1 MSARLLSTQ
10 PLVCHPATPC
20 AAVRGIEVELHWQHA
35 PEPALLLI
43 YVVRGALN
51 ELRLPG
57 RAAAPTRTDGLWQHT
72 CFEAF
77 VGTEGNSAYRE
88 FNFAPSAD
96 WAAYLFSD
104 ERVRDVAAETAASLA
119 PPRIVTSRSRGA
131 DVFTLGAEVPA
142 GWLPDAAERSW
153 SLGLSAVIE
162 SADGRLSYWALHH
175 PAPRP
180 DFHQRAGWAAYLPAP
195 EISSKIGRQR
205 TSDAREQL
213 SK

>member
-1 MSARLLSTQ
+1 MSARLLSTH

-20 AAVRGIEVELHWQHA
+20 AAVRGIEVALHWQATPH
-35 PEPALLLI
+35 PALLLV
-43 YVVRGALN
+43 YALRGVLTN
-51 ELRLPG
+51 LRLP
-57 RAAAPTRTDGLWQHT
+57 AAAASPARIDGLWQHT

>member
-20 AAVRGIEVELHWQHA
+20 AAVLGIEVALHWQHA

-57 RAAAPTRTDGLWQHT
+57 RAAAPTCTDGLWQHT

-131 DVFTLGAEVPA
+131 VFTLGAEVPA
-142 GWLPDAAERSW
+142 GWLPDAADRSW

-162 SADGRLSYWALHH
+162 SADGRLSYWALR
-175 PAPRP
+175 PMAPRP
-180 DFHQRAGWAAYLPAP
+180 DFHQRAGWAARVTAP
-195 EISSKIGRQR
+195 VASSQNR
-205 TSDAREQL
+205 L
-213 SK
+213 

>member
-1 MSARLLSTQ
+1 MRGVRCLAGEGRE
-10 PLVCHPATPC
+10 ADAC

-96 WAAYLFSD
+96 WAACWLSRRSFS
-104 ERVRDVAAETAASLA
+104 
-119 PPRIVTSRSRGA
+119 
-131 DVFTLGAEVPA
+131 
-142 GWLPDAAERSW
+142 
-153 SLGLSAVIE
+153 
-162 SADGRLSYWALHH
+162 
-175 PAPRP
+175 
-180 DFHQRAGWAAYLPAP
+180 
-195 EISSKIGRQR
+195 ISSEANPGR
-205 TSDAREQL
+205 
-213 SK
+213 

>member
-20 AAVRGIEVELHWQHA
+20 AAVRGIEVALHWQHA

-77 VGTEGNSAYRE
+77 VGAEGDSAYRE

-96 WAAYLFSD
+96 WAAYLFSA
-104 ERVRDVAAETAASLA
+104 ERVRDAAAETAASLA

-131 DVFTLGAEVPA
+131 VFTLGAEVPA
-142 GWLPDAAERSW
+142 GWLPDAVDPPW
-153 SLGLSAVIE
+153 LLGLSAVIE
-162 SADGRLSYWALHH
+162 SDDGRLSYWALHH

-180 DFHQRAGWAAYLPAP
+180 DFHQRAGWAARLTAP
-195 EISSKIGRQR
+195 VASSQNR
-205 TSDAREQL
+205 L
-213 SK
+213 

>member
-1 MSARLLSTQ
+1 MSARLLSTH

-20 AAVRGIEVELHWQHA
+20 AAVLGIEVALHWQHA

-57 RAAAPTRTDGLWQHT
+57 GAAAPTCTDGLWQHT

-77 VGTEGNSAYRE
+77 VGTEGDSAYRE

-131 DVFTLGAEVPA
+131 VFTLGAEVPA
-142 GWLPDAAERSW
+142 GWLPDAVDPPW
-153 SLGLSAVIE
+153 LLGLSAVIE

>member
-1 MSARLLSTQ
+1 M
-10 PLVCHPATPC
+10 
-20 AAVRGIEVELHWQHA
+20 
-35 PEPALLLI
+35 
-43 YVVRGALN
+43 RGALN

-57 RAAAPTRTDGLWQHT
+57 GAAAPTCTDGLWQHT

-131 DVFTLGAEVPA
+131 VFTLGAEVPA
-142 GWLPDAAERSW
+142 GWLPDAADRSW

-162 SADGRLSYWALHH
+162 SADGRLSYWALRHM
-175 PAPRP
+175 APRP
-180 DFHQRAGWAAYLPAP
+180 DFHQRAGWAARVTAP
-195 EISSKIGRQR
+195 VASSQNR
-205 TSDAREQL
+205 L
-213 SK
+213 

>member
-57 RAAAPTRTDGLWQHT
+57 GAAAPTCTDGLWQHT

-77 VGTEGNSAYRE
+77 VGTEGDSAYRE

-131 DVFTLGAEVPA
+131 VFTLGAEVPA
-142 GWLPDAAERSW
+142 GWLPDAVDPPW
-153 SLGLSAVIE
+153 LLGLSAVIE

-205 TSDAREQL
+205 MSDARQKL

>member
-20 AAVRGIEVELHWQHA
+20 AAVRGIEVALHWQHA

-57 RAAAPTRTDGLWQHT
+57 GAAAPTRTDGLWQHT

-77 VGTEGNSAYRE
+77 VGTEGDSAYRE

-142 GWLPDAAERSW
+142 GWLPDAVDPPW
-153 SLGLSAVIE
+153 LLGLSAVIE

-180 DFHQRAGWAAYLPAP
+180 DFHQRAGWAA
-195 EISSKIGRQR
+195 
-205 TSDAREQL
+205 
-213 SK
+213 

>member
-20 AAVRGIEVELHWQHA
+20 AAVRGIEVALHWQHA

-131 DVFTLGAEVPA
+131 VFTLGAEVPA

-162 SADGRLSYWALHH
+162 SADGAKLNSR
-175 PAPRP
+175 
-180 DFHQRAGWAAYLPAP
+180 
-195 EISSKIGRQR
+195 
-205 TSDAREQL
+205 
-213 SK
+213 

>member
-20 AAVRGIEVELHWQHA
+20 AAVLGIEVALHWQHA

-57 RAAAPTRTDGLWQHT
+57 GAAAPTRTDGLWQHT

-77 VGTEGNSAYRE
+77 VGTEGDSAYRE

-96 WAAYLFSD
+96 WAAYLFSA
-104 ERVRDVAAETAASLA
+104 ERVRDAAAETAASLA

-131 DVFTLGAEVPA
+131 VFTLGAEVPA
-142 GWLPDAAERSW
+142 GWLPDAADPPW
-153 SLGLSAVIE
+153 LLGLSAVIE
-162 SADGRLSYWALHH
+162 SADGRLSYWALRHM
-175 PAPRP
+175 APRP
-180 DFHQRAGWAAYLPAP
+180 DFHQRAGWAARVTAP
-195 EISSKIGRQR
+195 VASSQNR
-205 TSDAREQL
+205 L
-213 SK
+213 

>member
-20 AAVRGIEVELHWQHA
+20 AAVRGIEVELHWQATPH
-35 PEPALLLI
+35 PALLLV
-43 YVVRGALN
+43 YALRGVLTN
-51 ELRLPG
+51 LRLP
-57 RAAAPTRTDGLWQHT
+57 AAAASPARIDGLWQHT